1 MANCSWINCSVKNSI
16 ETQAQAQAQLRVT
29 VAVFL
34 ARLVSSRLGCF
45 FNQNIMVFPA
55 VRAQSARIC
64 CGKSM
69 LFLGLF
75 FRLLW
80 RLCRRF
86 DLTCLLAGR
95 LTLSLCSTLMW
106 FVSVVDYRLP
116 TPLFAGLPTTPGHF
130 CISSLAFFYG
140 FPTAFVWRSRLVCC
154 PLLLLFCWRAIR
166 QARHGCQSWPPGD
179 SHTAIRCIYSK
190 RSRSIANHLWFC
202 FSQGLYVVN
211 QSHLRFKFLA
221 ASRRTALFLFLETFD
236 ICIAV

>member
-1 MANCSWINCSVKNSI
+1 
-16 ETQAQAQAQLRVT
+16 
-29 VAVFL
+29 
-34 ARLVSSRLGCF
+34 
-45 FNQNIMVFPA
+45 MVFPA

-69 LFLGLF
+69 LFLGLASRLSSL
-75 FRLLW
+75 FRPLW

-130 CISSLAFFYG
+130 CIFSDIFLRIPNS
-140 FPTAFVWRSRLVCC
+140 VCWRSRLVCC

-166 QARHGCQSWPPGD
+166 QARHGCRYWPPGD

-190 RSRSIANHLWFC
+190 RSRSIANHLRFC
-202 FSQGLYVVN
+202 FSQGLCVVN
-211 QSHLRFKFLA
+211 QSHLRFKFRA
-221 ASRRTALFLFLETFD
+221 ASMKTALF
-236 ICIAV
+236 